1 MDKISVIVPVYNVEK
16 FLAQCLESL
25 VQQTY
30 KNLEIIIVD
39 DGSPD
44 NSFRVY
50 NKYAKSDSRIK
61 IVKQKNSGVSV
72 ARNTGLSVAT
82 GKYVHFI
89 DSDDYIDIDYYEKM
103 MSVASGVF
111 PDIIASS
118 VISQNAPMYN
128 IRYKNKLVLKTV
140 TEKFLITNALK
151 NCTVWRYV
159 FKREFLI
166 KNKLNFIP
174 GRIFEDMLFMPSA
187 ILLANSIVTVPD
199 AYYHYVFNE
208 NSLLNK
214 KYSPN
219 HQEQYDW
226 AEKRL
231 NEFVIENNLSYLI
244 SRIKNTEITI
254 YKFLFF
260 KIFRRVFFKDSNET
274 KYYLFGIRVLKTYR
288 K

>member
-72 ARNTGLSVAT
+72 ARNTGLSVAA

>member
-244 SRIKNTEITI
+244 CRIKNTEITI